1 MQRRAMVADL
11 NRSRQ
16 RLACL
21 TEPSRFRIAL
31 TLIRGESCVSSIA
44 LEVGLSQSCTTRH
57 LQALEREGLVA
68 RERAGK
74 RVLYRLRFDRP
85 EIESVRALIEPPG
98 GAPPAPGAT
107 GDPPPPGA
115 PGAGGRRRPRA
126 DAGRS
131 ATAATSSSAVSSP
144 RLPGPR
150 DGAPEA
156 RSGGTP
162 EAPSAGDNA
171 NASERGTEG
180 VGPGHGAAASA
191 SGHPVQRPGELE
203 DYLL

>member
-1 MQRRAMVADL
+1 MVADL

-85 EIESVRALIEPPG
+85 EIESVRALIHPPG
-98 GAPPAPGAT
+98 GVPPAPGAT
-107 GDPPPPGA
+107 GGPKPPRA
-115 PGAGGRRRPRA
+115 SGAGGRREPRA
-126 DAGRS
+126 EAGRT
-131 ATAATSSSAVSSP
+131 ATAASSSPAEPSP
-144 RLPGPR
+144 GLPGRR
-150 DGAPEA
+150 DGAYEAGSGEAPEA
-156 RSGGTP
+156 RS
-162 EAPSAGDNA
+162 AGNTA
-171 NASERGTEG
+171 TEG
-180 VGPGHGAAASA
+180 VMESVGPDRGEATAA
-191 SGHPVQRPGELE
+191 SGHPVQRPGDLE